1 MDVIIKIA
9 IVGGLFAVMAF
20 IHFFVDWIFQS
31 HSEAMVKHNHPWIR
45 AKHCLIYTVGFVP
58 LMCFFHF
65 NFWSWL
71 IALNILFWSHF
82 AEDTYVPV
90 YLWAKYI
97 RRPPEM
103 TEPWK
108 ETYTRVD
115 GTVAIKVHP
124 PDPKRGFGE
133 FVQTPIGKILMIAI
147 DQIIH
152 LSFLFPIIWLAL
164 RSIL

>member
-1 MDVIIKIA
+1 MDTIIKIA
-9 IVGGLFAVMAF
+9 IGGGLFAVMTF
-20 IHFFVDWIFQS
+20 VHFFVDWIFQS

-58 LMCFFHF
+58 LLYFFRY
-65 NFWSWL
+65 NFWEWL

-108 ETYTRVD
+108 ETYLRSD
-115 GTVAIKVHP
+115 GHTAIRVHP
-124 PDPKRGFGE
+124 PDPKKGFAD
-133 FVQTPIGKILMIAI
+133 FVQTSLGKILMIVI

-152 LSFLFPIIWLAL
+152 LAFLFPLIWMAL
-164 RSIL
+164 NHIK